1 MKRYLVQEEYKE
13 YIRGVRIIMVEAES
27 KQDVLDGDYD
37 NIDIIDELTADG
49 EVEETNLITD
59 NKYLAGNWTE
69 LVVECNDAGV
79 PLAQVKQ
86 WEEE

>member
-1 MKRYLVQEEYKE
+1 MLEKGIEMKTFLVQEEYKE

-49 EVEETNLITD
+49 EVYETNLID
-59 NKYLAGNWTE
+59 NEKYLTGGWTQ
-69 LVVECNDAGV
+69 LVVECDEAGK
-79 PLAQVKQ
+79 PI
-86 WEEE
+86 E